1 MANPELTNETAE
13 EYAERMRKV
22 ALLMALPVDERAPG
36 GVSLAYYDYAKFA
49 AELAPYRP
57 RRYRVEN
64 LAIAAANI
72 GSAQSWYVTADLTEE
87 QYLERIYRPWR
98 GAVKRGER

>member
-22 ALLMALPVDERAPG
+22 ALLMALPVGERAPG

-64 LAIAAANI
+64 TN
-72 GSAQSWYVTADLTEE
+72 SAQSWYVTADLTEE

-98 GAVKRGER
+98 DAVKRGER